1 MVDPQ
6 SEANTLLLQTQRPY
20 TSDKRAGGSR
30 DVDLLGL
37 LPLTALSDG
46 RLPLSLQGLALPG

>member
-1 MVDPQ
+1 MVEPQ

-20 TSDKRAGGSR
+20 TSNRIAGGSR
-30 DVDLLGL
+30 DVDHLGL

-46 RLPLSLQGLALPG
+46 RLPLSSQGLALPG